1 MAYLD
6 LARRDE
12 IIAPAPSFLSVP
24 TPRGL
29 DATERSAVLLARND
43 RNSSI
48 RPAGALD
55 RIGTIVFGFRRP
67 NRLADPRLE
76 ALRRF
81 AVATAREKRGS
92 VDWERVELQTLGFSE
107 FQIAQAAEIANRYR
121 RPPAPSLWSHV
132 AAAIL
137 LFVAFLGL
145 RRELDD
151 VRISAAVALLVIL
164 PFWAAIAPRPA
175 GQRHARAILNGAT
188 RRHAAARG

>member
-1 MAYLD
+1 
-6 LARRDE
+6 
-12 IIAPAPSFLSVP
+12 
-24 TPRGL
+24 L

-43 RNSSI
+43 RNSSV

-55 RIGTIVFGFRRP
+55 RIGTIVFGFRHP

-92 VDWERVELQTLGFSE
+92 VDWERGELQTFGFSE
-107 FQIAQAAEIANRYR
+107 FQIAQAAEIAKRCQ
-121 RPPAPSLWSHV
+121 RPPTPSLWSHL

-137 LFVAFLGL
+137 LFVTFLGL

-151 VRISAAVALLVIL
+151 ARISAAVALLVIL
-164 PFWAAIAPRPA
+164 PFWTAIAPRPA
-175 GQRHARAILNGAT
+175 GQRHDRATLNGGA
-188 RRHAAARG
+188 RRHAASRG